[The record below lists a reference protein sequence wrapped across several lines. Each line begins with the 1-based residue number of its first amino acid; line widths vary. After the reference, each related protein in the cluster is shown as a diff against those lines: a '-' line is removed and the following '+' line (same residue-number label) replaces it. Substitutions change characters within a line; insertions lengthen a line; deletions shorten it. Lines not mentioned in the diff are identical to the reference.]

1 MLKAVAGGGGRG
13 MRIVR
18 DASELASSYT
28 SAKSEA
34 KKAFGIDHLY
44 VEKYLEKAK
53 HIEVQVLGD
62 KFGNI
67 VHLHERDCSI
77 QRRHQKVVEYTPA
90 FSISRKEK

>member
-1 MLKAVAGGGGRG
+1 

-18 DASELASSYT
+18 NEGELASSYR
-28 SAKSEA
+28 SAKSES
-34 KKAFGIDHLY
+34 KKAFGIDHLFI
-44 VEKYLEKAK
+44 EKYLEKSK

-77 QRRHQKVVEYTPA
+77 QRRHQKLIEESPA
-90 FSISRKEK
+90 TNLSAKTRRTIKGFQARG